1 MLIPLLPYLFVLP
14 KYLSMNS
21 HVLNFEIWL
30 IFFSNRFFI
39 GQIILYI
46 GLAVLIVA
54 GIQWI
59 WYHHK
64 NERFFTRGLYSRI
77 RHPQFTGI
85 ILITLGLTIVVLIQQ
100 SLDLTLIG
108 TRHKLAYL
116 EVPLYVGLWF
126 LQVLGYVVIARF
138 EEWRLLKK
146 FDGYKEYRSKV
157 PFLFP
162 LKSPKKIP
170 ELRFT
175 ILLIMAIC
183 LILLILPYNFL
194 RLFFYQ
200 HIPPLFPST

>member
-1 MLIPLLPYLFVLP
+1 MSSAKDKIVTALKVLLTALLLGTQTILNAGVFISVMLIPLLPYLFVLP

-116 EVPLYVGLWF
+116 EVPLYVGL
-126 LQVLGYVVIARF
+126 
-138 EEWRLLKK
+138 
-146 FDGYKEYRSKV
+146 
-157 PFLFP
+157 
-162 LKSPKKIP
+162 
-170 ELRFT
+170 
-175 ILLIMAIC
+175 
-183 LILLILPYNFL
+183 
-194 RLFFYQ
+194 
-200 HIPPLFPST
+200 